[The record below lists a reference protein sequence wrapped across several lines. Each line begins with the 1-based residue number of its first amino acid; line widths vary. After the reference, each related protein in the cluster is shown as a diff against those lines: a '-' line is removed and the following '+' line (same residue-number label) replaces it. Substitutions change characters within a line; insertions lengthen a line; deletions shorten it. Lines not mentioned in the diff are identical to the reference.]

1 MKPKLG
7 LRVAHSG
14 EMELGTM
21 YLPTAVQQ
29 LAIQARLNF
38 MLGVGEYDRLFIDFA
53 CGEIR
58 GQSVQVFARSEH
70 NADEIAQHYAAHVA
84 IAIESIVKRPIR
96 SVKVL
101 PRNYSDT
108 QT

>member
-1 MKPKLG
+1 MEPK
-7 LRVAHSG
+7 
-14 EMELGTM
+14 TM
-21 YLPTAVQQ
+21 YLPTAVEQ

-38 MLGVGEYDRLFIDFA
+38 MLGPREYDRLFIDFV

-58 GQSVQVFARSEH
+58 GLSVQVFARSEH

-101 PRNYSDT
+101 PRNYSNS

>member
-1 MKPKLG
+1 
-7 LRVAHSG
+7 
-14 EMELGTM
+14 MEPPTM
-21 YLPTAVQQ
+21 YLPTPVEQ

-38 MLGVGEYDRLFIDFA
+38 ILGPREYDRLFIDFV

-58 GQSVQVFARSEH
+58 GMAAQVFARSEY
-70 NADEIAQHYAAHVA
+70 NANEIALHYAAHVA
-84 IAIESIVKRPIR
+84 IAIESIVRRPIQ

-101 PRNYSDT
+101 PRNYSNS

>member
-1 MKPKLG
+1 MEPK
-7 LRVAHSG
+7 
-14 EMELGTM
+14 TM
-21 YLPTAVQQ
+21 YLPTAVEQ

-38 MLGVGEYDRLFIDFA
+38 MLGPREYDRLFIDFV

-58 GQSVQVFARSEH
+58 GPSVQVFARSEH
-70 NADEIAQHYAAHVA
+70 NADEIAQRYAAHVA

-101 PRNYSDT
+101 PRNFSNS

>member
-1 MKPKLG
+1 
-7 LRVAHSG
+7 
-14 EMELGTM
+14 M
-21 YLPTAVQQ
+21 YLPTPVEQ

-38 MLGVGEYDRLFIDFA
+38 MLGPREYDRAVHRFV

-58 GQSVQVFARSEH
+58 GMAAQVFARSEY
-70 NADEIAQHYAAHVA
+70 NANEIALHYAAHVA
-84 IAIESIVKRPIR
+84 IAIESIVRRPIR

-101 PRNYSDT
+101 PRNYSNS

>member
-1 MKPKLG
+1 
-7 LRVAHSG
+7 
-14 EMELGTM
+14 MEPETM
-21 YLPTAVQQ
+21 YLPTPVEQ

-38 MLGVGEYDRLFIDFA
+38 MLGPREYDRLFIDFV

-58 GQSVQVFARSEH
+58 GMGAQVFARSEY
-70 NADEIAQHYAAHVA
+70 NANEIAEHYAAHVA
-84 IAIESIVKRPIR
+84 IAIESIVRRPIR

-101 PRNYSDT
+101 PRNYSSS

>member
-1 MKPKLG
+1 
-7 LRVAHSG
+7 
-14 EMELGTM
+14 MEPEM
-21 YLPTAVQQ
+21 YLPTAVEQ

-38 MLGVGEYDRLFIDFA
+38 MLGPREYDRLFIDFV

-58 GQSVQVFARSEH
+58 GLSVQVFARSEY
-70 NADEIAQHYAAHVA
+70 NANEIAQHYAAHVA
-84 IAIESIVKRPIR
+84 IAIESIVKLPIR

-101 PRNYSDT
+101 PRNFSNS

>member
-1 MKPKLG
+1 
-7 LRVAHSG
+7 
-14 EMELGTM
+14 M
-21 YLPTAVQQ
+21 YLPTPVEQ

-38 MLGVGEYDRLFIDFA
+38 MLGPREYDRLFIDFF

-58 GQSVQVFARSEH
+58 SLSVQVFARSEY
-70 NADEIAQHYAAHVA
+70 NASEIAQHYAAHVA

-96 SVKVL
+96 SVTVL
-101 PRNYSDT
+101 PRNFSNS